1 LLYGYNYYKI
11 PPAGGFC
18 NLAKEGLLLLN
29 RITNI
34 NEIIERGSLP
44 RHIAIIMDG
53 NGRWARKRLMPR
65 TMGHRAGMG
74 SLKEVVKACDELKIS
89 VLTVYAFST
98 ENWKRPDSEVQF
110 LMKLLVEFLHKE
122 LNELHEND
130 VRIKIIG
137 DYSVLN
143 QECQDEI
150 RRALATTCNNQGL
163 LFNIALNYGARAE
176 MVEAIKKIVDG
187 VISGEISRDSI
198 CENTVASFLYTG
210 GVPDPDL
217 LIRTAGELRLSNF
230 LLWQLA
236 YTELWVTTRLWPD
249 FTREDLFAAIRDYQQ
264 RDRRFG
270 ALTDLEKD
278 DKSV

>member
-1 LLYGYNYYKI
+1 LLR
-11 PPAGGFC
+11 
-18 NLAKEGLLLLN
+18 

-34 NEIIERGSLP
+34 NELIDSDSLP

-65 TMGHRAGMG
+65 TVGHRAGMG
-74 SLKEVVKACDELKIS
+74 SLKEVVKACDELKIP

-98 ENWKRPDSEVQF
+98 ENWKRPDNEVQF

-122 LNELHEND
+122 LDELNEND
-130 VRIKIIG
+130 VRVNVIG

-143 QECQDEI
+143 HECQDEI
-150 RRALATTCNNQGL
+150 QRALLTTRNNQGL

-176 MVEAIKKIVDG
+176 MVEAIKKIVDK

-198 CENTVASFLYTG
+198 CEATVASFLYTG

-236 YTELWVTTRLWPD
+236 YTELWVTDCLWPD
-249 FTREDLFAAIRDYQQ
+249 FTRENLFAAIRDYQQ

-270 ALTDLEKD
+270 ALTALEKGD
-278 DKSV
+278 ESV

>member
-1 LLYGYNYYKI
+1 MLKKI
-11 PPAGGFC
+11 
-18 NLAKEGLLLLN
+18 
-29 RITNI
+29 TSI
-34 NEIIERGSLP
+34 NELINSDSLP
-44 RHIAIIMDG
+44 RHVAIIMDG

-65 TMGHRAGMG
+65 TMGHRAGMA
-74 SLKEVVKACDELKIS
+74 SLKKVVKACDEFKIPI
-89 VLTVYAFST
+89 LTVYAFST
-98 ENWKRPDSEVQF
+98 ENWKRPENEVQF

-122 LNELHEND
+122 LDELNENN
-130 VRIKIIG
+130 VCINVIG

-150 RRALATTCNNQGL
+150 RRALLATRNNQGL

-176 MVEAIKKIVDG
+176 MVEAIKKIVDK
-187 VISGEISRDSI
+187 VISGEIPRDSI
-198 CENTVASFLYTG
+198 CEATVSSFLYTG

-236 YTELWVTTRLWPD
+236 YTELWVTERLWPD
-249 FTREDLFAAIRDYQQ
+249 FTREDLIVAIQDYQQ

-270 ALTDLEKD
+270 ALTALEKGD
-278 DKSV
+278 ENV

>member
-1 LLYGYNYYKI
+1 MVIIITKYPL
-11 PPAGGFC
+11 PGGFC
-18 NLAKEGLLLLN
+18 NLAKEGLLLLKK
-29 RITNI
+29 ISNI
-34 NEIIERGSLP
+34 NELTDSDSLP

-65 TMGHRAGMG
+65 TIGHRAGMG
-74 SLKEVVKACDELKIS
+74 SLKKVVKACDEFKIP

-98 ENWKRPDSEVQF
+98 ENWKRPESEVQF

-122 LNELHEND
+122 LDELNEND
-130 VRIKIIG
+130 VCINVIG

-150 RRALATTCNNQGL
+150 RRALLTTRNNQGL
-163 LFNIALNYGARAE
+163 VFNIALNYGARAE
-176 MVEAIKKIVDG
+176 MVEAIKNIVDI

-198 CENTVASFLYTG
+198 CEATVSSFLYTG
-210 GVPDPDL
+210 GIPDPDL

-236 YTELWVTTRLWPD
+236 YTELWVTDRLWPD
-249 FTREDLFAAIRDYQQ
+249 FTREDLLDAIRDYQQ

-270 ALTDLEKD
+270 ALTELEKGD
-278 DKSV
+278 ESV

>member
-1 LLYGYNYYKI
+1 M
-11 PPAGGFC
+11 
-18 NLAKEGLLLLN
+18 AKEGLLLLK

-34 NEIIERGSLP
+34 NELIDNGPLP

-74 SLKEVVKACDELKIS
+74 SLKQVVKACDELKIP

-122 LNELHEND
+122 LNELNENN
-130 VRIKIIG
+130 VCINVIG
-137 DYSVLN
+137 DYGVLN

-150 RRALATTCNNQGL
+150 RQALLTTRNNKGL

-176 MVEAIKKIVDG
+176 IVEAIKKIADAV
-187 VISGEISRDSI
+187 VCGEISPDNIS
-198 CENTVASFLYTG
+198 EATVASFLYTRG
-210 GVPDPDL
+210 IPDPDL

-230 LLWQLA
+230 LLWQIA
-236 YTELWVTTRLWPD
+236 YTELWVTDCLWPD
-249 FTREDLFAAIRDYQQ
+249 FTREDLFTAIRDYQK

-270 ALTDLEKD
+270 ALKALEKGD
-278 DKSV
+278 QSV

>member
-1 LLYGYNYYKI
+1 MLKKI
-11 PPAGGFC
+11 
-18 NLAKEGLLLLN
+18 
-29 RITNI
+29 TSI
-34 NEIIERGSLP
+34 NELINSDSLP
-44 RHIAIIMDG
+44 RHVAIIMDG

-65 TMGHRAGMG
+65 TMGHRAGMA
-74 SLKEVVKACDELKIS
+74 SLKKVVKACDEFKIPI
-89 VLTVYAFST
+89 LTVYAFST
-98 ENWKRPDSEVQF
+98 ENWKRPENEVQF

-122 LNELHEND
+122 LDELNENN
-130 VRIKIIG
+130 VCINVIG

-150 RRALATTCNNQGL
+150 RRALLATRNNQGL

-176 MVEAIKKIVDG
+176 MVEAIKKIVDK
-187 VISGEISRDSI
+187 VISGEIPRDSI
-198 CENTVASFLYTG
+198 CEATVSSFLYTG

-236 YTELWVTTRLWPD
+236 YTELRVTERLWPD
-249 FTREDLFAAIRDYQQ
+249 FTREDLIVAIQDYQQ

-270 ALTDLEKD
+270 ALTALEKGD
-278 DKSV
+278 ESV

>member
-1 LLYGYNYYKI
+1 
-11 PPAGGFC
+11 
-18 NLAKEGLLLLN
+18 
-29 RITNI
+29 
-34 NEIIERGSLP
+34 
-44 RHIAIIMDG
+44 
-53 NGRWARKRLMPR
+53 MPR
-65 TMGHRAGMG
+65 TMGQRAGMG
-74 SLKEVVKACDELKIS
+74 SLTAVLNACDELKIS
-89 VLTVYAFST
+89 VLTVYALST

-187 VISGEISRDSI
+187 VISGRYPGIAFVKI
-198 CENTVASFLYTG
+198 
-210 GVPDPDL
+210 L
-217 LIRTAGELRLSNF
+217 LPPFYIQEGARPRPINKNCRELRLSNF

>member
-1 LLYGYNYYKI
+1 MLKKI
-11 PPAGGFC
+11 
-18 NLAKEGLLLLN
+18 
-29 RITNI
+29 TSI
-34 NEIIERGSLP
+34 NELINSDSLP
-44 RHIAIIMDG
+44 RHVAIIMDG

-65 TMGHRAGMG
+65 TMGHRAGMA
-74 SLKEVVKACDELKIS
+74 SLKKVVKACDEFKIPI
-89 VLTVYAFST
+89 LTVYAFST
-98 ENWKRPDSEVQF
+98 ENWKRPENEVQF

-122 LNELHEND
+122 LDELNENN
-130 VRIKIIG
+130 VCINVIG

-150 RRALATTCNNQGL
+150 RRALLATRNNQGL

-176 MVEAIKKIVDG
+176 MVEAIKKIVDK
-187 VISGEISRDSI
+187 VISGEIPRDSI
-198 CENTVASFLYTG
+198 CEATVSSFLYTG

-236 YTELWVTTRLWPD
+236 YTELWVTDRLWPD
-249 FTREDLFAAIRDYQQ
+249 FTREDLLAAIRDFQQ

-270 ALTDLEKD
+270 ALTALEKGD
-278 DKSV
+278 ESV

>member
-1 LLYGYNYYKI
+1 MLK
-11 PPAGGFC
+11 
-18 NLAKEGLLLLN
+18 K
-29 RITNI
+29 ITNI
-34 NEIIERGSLP
+34 NEMIDSSSLP
-44 RHIAIIMDG
+44 RHVAIIMDG

-65 TMGHRAGMG
+65 TVGHRAGMG
-74 SLKEVVKACDELKIS
+74 SLKEVVKACDELKIP

-110 LMKLLVEFLHKE
+110 LMKLLVEFLRKELDE
-122 LNELHEND
+122 LNENN
-130 VRIKIIG
+130 VCINVIG

-150 RRALATTCNNQGL
+150 KRALLMTRNNQGL

-176 MVEAIKKIVDG
+176 MVEAIKKIVDK
-187 VISGEISRDSI
+187 VISGDISRNSI
-198 CENTVASFLYTG
+198 CEDTVSSLLYTG
-210 GVPDPDL
+210 GIPDPDL

-236 YTELWVTTRLWPD
+236 YTELWVTDCLWPD
-249 FTREDLFAAIRDYQQ
+249 FTREDLLAAIRDYQQ

-270 ALTDLEKD
+270 ALTTVEKGD
-278 DKSV
+278 ERV

>member
-1 LLYGYNYYKI
+1 VLK
-11 PPAGGFC
+11 
-18 NLAKEGLLLLN
+18 

-34 NEIIERGSLP
+34 KEVIDSSSLP
-44 RHIAIIMDG
+44 RHVAIIMDG

-74 SLKEVVKACDELKIS
+74 SLKQVVKACDELKIP

-98 ENWKRPDSEVQF
+98 ENWKRPESEVQF

-122 LNELHEND
+122 LDELNEND
-130 VRIKIIG
+130 VCINVIG

-150 RRALATTCNNQGL
+150 KRALLTTSNNQGL

-176 MVEAIKKIVDG
+176 IVEAIKTIVDG
-187 VISGEISRDSI
+187 VVSGEISRDSI
-198 CENTVASFLYTG
+198 CEDTVASFLYTG

-236 YTELWVTTRLWPD
+236 YTEIWVTDCLWPD
-249 FTREDLFAAIRDYQQ
+249 FTREDLLIAIRDYQQ

-270 ALTDLEKD
+270 ALAAVEKD
-278 DKSV
+278 DESV